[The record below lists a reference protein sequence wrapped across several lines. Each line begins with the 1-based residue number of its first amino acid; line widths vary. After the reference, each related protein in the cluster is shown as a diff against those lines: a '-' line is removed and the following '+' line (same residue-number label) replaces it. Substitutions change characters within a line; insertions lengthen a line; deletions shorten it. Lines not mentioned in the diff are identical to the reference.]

1 MCLAHLFTHTDFP
14 EGILGLAHIGRQ
26 ANGNNAAM
34 GICANTVCL
43 SKIFIYLKFVQE
55 PDVNGAHLNTA
66 LTSTFNWG
74 SKILTDEAQ
83 LVTTH
88 ELGHNWGA
96 FHDDNV
102 QSLRISTKEDGKY
115 RFIPL

>member
-1 MCLAHLFTHTDFP
+1 MFL
-14 EGILGLAHIGRQ
+14 
-26 ANGNNAAM
+26 
-34 GICANTVCL
+34 
-43 SKIFIYLKFVQE
+43 KISIYHKFCQD
-55 PDVNGAHLNTA
+55 PDVNGVHLNTA
-66 LTSTFNWG
+66 LTSTLNWK

-102 QSLRISTKEDGKY
+102 QSLRISTKEDG
-115 RFIPL
+115 

>member
-1 MCLAHLFTHTDFP
+1 M
-14 EGILGLAHIGRQ
+14 
-26 ANGNNAAM
+26 
-34 GICANTVCL
+34 
-43 SKIFIYLKFVQE
+43 
-55 PDVNGAHLNTA
+55 NGAHLNTA

-102 QSLRISTKEDGKY
+102 QSLSISTKEDGKY
-115 RFIPL
+115 RFLRIRSISSMFSIT